1 MRVKHYLVIPVS
13 VPSPNNRSEL
23 FVGNRQLSTLRHLL
37 AILIDS
43 PLILCLSLWN
53 QSCAPRRT
61 ELEGIVKGNSGEGE
75 ELLQIIGNTI

>member
-23 FVGNRQLSTLRHLL
+23 FVLSTLRHLL